1 MLHHLTKFGRRACGA
16 VACGLFLLG
25 CAWPASAQAPRK
37 PGDYPLSADS
47 LPQAG
52 VPKGRLEAFSDGV
65 LAISTMALEA
75 KLPQGEGVD
84 PLQPLLPL
92 FLSYAP
98 SFVKVGIQ

>member
-1 MLHHLTKFGRRACGA
+1 MAKR
-16 VACGLFLLG
+16 
-25 CAWPASAQAPRK
+25 
-37 PGDYPLSADS
+37 
-47 LPQAG
+47 
-52 VPKGRLEAFSDGV
+52 RLEAFSDGV

-98 SFVKVGIQ
+98 SFVEVGIQ